1 MYIYIYMVSQ
11 SYIYIMDF
19 LKELLFKKCGL
30 VKHDDLTGE
39 NDDFN

>member
-1 MYIYIYMVSQ
+1 MVSQ
-11 SYIYIMDF
+11 SYIYIYYIMDF